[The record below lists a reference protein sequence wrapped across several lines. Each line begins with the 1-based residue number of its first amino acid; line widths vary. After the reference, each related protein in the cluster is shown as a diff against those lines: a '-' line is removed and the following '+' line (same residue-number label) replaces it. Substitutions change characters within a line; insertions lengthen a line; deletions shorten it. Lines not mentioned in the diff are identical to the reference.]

1 MNKPPVS
8 VTITLFLIPLNALV
22 WLAFAIITASGL
34 HPAIPE
40 GDLFRWGMSILAFLT
55 CVFLIVVYFLLRR
68 QGGVAYYLMLGML
81 ALISLL
87 SVTDEFGLLDLLVL
101 VINVVSFLLLI
112 KDRAF
117 YLQRKQ
123 ANPH

>member
-8 VTITLFLIPLNALV
+8 VIVTLFLILLNALV
-22 WLAFAIITASGL
+22 WLVFAIITVSGL

-40 GDLFRWGMSILAFLT
+40 GDLVRWGMSILAFLT

-81 ALISLL
+81 SLISLL
-87 SVTDEFGLLDLLVL
+87 SVTDEFGLLDLFVL

-123 ANPH
+123 ANPN